1 MTASSRGKRTA
12 VQVTRKYSQV
22 KEGSTKIQLVVTDEE
37 KEMIR
42 RTARR
47 EGVTMSA
54 IMRRAFR
61 YYCPVDIQR
70 ATIGDE

>member
-1 MTASSRGKRTA
+1 MAYA
-12 VQVTRKYSQV
+12 QVR
-22 KEGSTKIQLVVTDEE
+22 EGSTKIQLVVTDQE

-42 RTARR
+42 RTAKRY
-47 EGVTMSA
+47 GVTMSDV
-54 IMRRAFR
+54 MRAAFR